1 MLRQIKVLAG
11 DFPKGSDS
19 QFVGDKFYMK
29 VVGKFLREEIPATQI
44 AELEI
49 VTEEYAKSF
58 LGSAGLGLAAGWLL
72 GPIGLAAGLLIG
84 GLKKKVTF
92 LLRFR
97 DGRQF
102 LGLTDEETYNL
113 MATAFVLEAAAER
126 LRPDNA

>member
-1 MLRQIKVLAG
+1 M
-11 DFPKGSDS
+11 
-19 QFVGDKFYMK
+19 
-29 VVGKFLREEIPATQI
+29 
-44 AELEI
+44 
-49 VTEEYAKSF
+49 TEEYAKSF

-92 LLRFR
+92 LLRLR

-113 MATAFVLEAAAER
+113 MATAFASRSR
-126 LRPDNA
+126 LQRGFAQIMHEIEDARDQFCFKHVI